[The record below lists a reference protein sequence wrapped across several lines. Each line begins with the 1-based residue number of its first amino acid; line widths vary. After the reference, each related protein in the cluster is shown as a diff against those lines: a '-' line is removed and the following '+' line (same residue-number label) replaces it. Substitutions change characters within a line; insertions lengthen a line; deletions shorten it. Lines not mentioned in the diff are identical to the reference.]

1 MAVAA
6 AVVLVVVVVV
16 GVVVVVVVVVVSS
29 TLCWELTADQGCTK
43 LVTRLV
49 NLAKLANLGGGVKIV
64 HNLGNL
70 EILVCEG
77 GCKIT
82 GQAGQT

>member
-6 AVVLVVVVVV
+6 VVVL
-16 GVVVVVVVVVVSS
+16 VVVVVVVVVSS
-29 TLCWELTADQGCTK
+29 TLCWELTAVQGCTK